1 MTQQDY
7 EELVNKPRKSISSQL
22 EVLDKGGRAVA
33 LTPDDILT
41 LQLLRD
47 SCRTG
52 FHFRNTERARD
63 GRNGR
68 RNSDAELLL
77 ETLERILKQ
86 VE

>member
-7 EELVNKPRKSISSQL
+7 EELVNKPRKSTSSQL
-22 EVLDKGGRAVA
+22 EVLERGGRAVA

-41 LQLLRD
+41 LRLLGDDHRRER
-47 SCRTG
+47 S
-52 FHFRNTERARD
+52 FHNTDKSRNIETDR
-63 GRNGR
+63 
-68 RNSDAELLL
+68 LL